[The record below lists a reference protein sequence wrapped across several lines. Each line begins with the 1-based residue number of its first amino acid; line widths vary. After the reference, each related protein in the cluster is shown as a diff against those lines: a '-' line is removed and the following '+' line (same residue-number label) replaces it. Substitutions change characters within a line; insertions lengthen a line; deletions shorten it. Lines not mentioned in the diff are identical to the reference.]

1 MEIEYDKSKIIS
13 KLEYNF
19 ILEEITKNDNDNSIP
34 IRNQYE
40 IIIENYSNKT
50 LIIKLYEITN
60 DLTIIKYSNI
70 LSLEYFINQ
79 STYIKCLSLM
89 SKKPYTIKNI
99 YKLIKDKLDNEKIK
113 NNNNI
118 IYKKKFTNFKI
129 IKSNKKENQNKND
142 NIYIHIYI
150 LLCNFKKEKI
160 ILELN
165 KIKTYSNK
173 KQNIPKIINELL
185 EQNYNMIDDINNMES
200 DLQYLSESKI
210 NFLTTLKKCDAYYGQ
225 SIKMKMDFMD
235 KGIDSD
241 IFKSK
246 EDYDFIVNNISK
258 RINKKIKE
266 IKQIFKASSN
276 GDNINAFHDSCLYI
290 QNILVLILSDEKK
303 CFGGFTQAEFD
314 NNNRYKYDENAFLF
328 SINNKEI
335 YPILNRYK
343 KMAINC
349 YDDLYISVFGN
360 DIYICDCFFSNNGN
374 ITQEGFYDYSN
385 SKIKGDYKLTGKK
398 YFSVSELEVYEIN
411 FFE

>member
-13 KLEYNF
+13 KIEYNF

-50 LIIKLYEITN
+50 LLIKLYEITN

-99 YKLIKDKLDNEKIK
+99 YKLIKDKLDDEKIK

>member
-1 MEIEYDKSKIIS
+1 MEIKYDKNQIIS
-13 KLEYNF
+13 KIEYNF

-40 IIIENYSNKT
+40 IIIENYSNKA

-99 YKLIKDKLDNEKIK
+99 YKLIKDKLDDEKIK

>member
-40 IIIENYSNKT
+40 IIIENYSNKA

-99 YKLIKDKLDNEKIK
+99 YKLIKDKLDDEKIK

-129 IKSNKKENQNKND
+129 IKSNKKENQNKNN

>member
-1 MEIEYDKSKIIS
+1 
-13 KLEYNF
+13 
-19 ILEEITKNDNDNSIP
+19 
-34 IRNQYE
+34 
-40 IIIENYSNKT
+40 
-50 LIIKLYEITN
+50 
-60 DLTIIKYSNI
+60 
-70 LSLEYFINQ
+70 
-79 STYIKCLSLM
+79 M

-99 YKLIKDKLDNEKIK
+99 YKLIKDKLDDEKIK
-113 NNNNI
+113 NSNNI

-185 EQNYNMIDDINNMES
+185 EQNYNMIDDINNMET